1 MKDTQL
7 YLVIGILVSIDL
19 IAMTAWQIFDPFY
32 RETKELAP
40 YVSTQNYRNMLSQPL
55 PLIWKLM
62 TQLEQYYYYFQ
73 ELDYNGGVK
82 IIPRI
87 ESCRSTY
94 MTVFVGCI
102 YAYKGLLMV
111 TKNNSNPLAK

>member
-40 YVSTQNYRNMLSQPL
+40 YVSTQNYRNMLSQTL
-55 PLIWKLM
+55 PLNHH
-62 TQLEQYYYYFQ
+62 LEIN
-73 ELDYNGGVK
+73 D
-82 IIPRI
+82 
-87 ESCRSTY
+87 STR
-94 MTVFVGCI
+94 TI
-102 YAYKGLLMV
+102 LLLLSG
-111 TKNNSNPLAK
+111 T